1 MASIQ
6 FLGAAGEIT
15 GSCHLLRAA
24 GKKILLD
31 CGLIQGGR
39 EEEARNRE
47 AFAFDPAD
55 IDAVILSHAHIDH
68 CGRLP
73 LLVKR
78 GFKGK
83 IHTQAAT
90 ADLVHVMLED
100 SARLAAADVEH
111 GNRLR
116 ARRGLKPLEPLYE
129 LADVADT
136 VAQLKG
142 YGYNQ
147 RVELYPGVSL
157 RLQDAGHILG
167 AAIVEIWVEEGTG
180 ERKLVFSGDLG
191 PNGAPIMRDATPIAD
206 ADLVLMESTY
216 GDRLHRPR
224 DQTIAEIG
232 EVLDA
237 AQSGGGNVIIP
248 AFAVGR
254 SQELL
259 YWLAKNYDTW
269 GLSSWKVYLDSP
281 MATKVVD
288 VYRRHHEL
296 FDRDGRGQWTNG
308 DDSFTL
314 PDLSFVSSVE
324 ESQALNR
331 RERGCI
337 IIAGSGM
344 CNGGRVRHHLKHNLW
359 RHGAHVMIVGYQAQ
373 HTLGRQLVD
382 GRSSVRIFNEIIRVN
397 AKIHTVGGLSAH
409 ADQQGL
415 LNWYGHFHARPPVYL
430 IHGEDQARETLAEK
444 LRAVHG
450 ADVSLARPGMER
462 TI

>member
-24 GKKILLD
+24 GKKILFD

-39 EEEARNRE
+39 EEESRNRE

-78 GFKGK
+78 GFHGK
-83 IHTQAAT
+83 IHTHMAT
-90 ADLVHVMLED
+90 ADLVPVMLED

-116 ARRGLKPLEPLYE
+116 ARRGLKLLEPLYQ
-129 LADVADT
+129 LPDVADT
-136 VAQLKG
+136 IRRLKG
-142 YGYNQ
+142 HDYDQ
-147 RVELYPGVSL
+147 RVELYPGVSM

-167 AAIVEIWVEEGTG
+167 AAIVEIWVDEGSG

-191 PNGAPIMRDATPIAD
+191 SDNAPIMRDVTPVTD
-206 ADLVLMESTY
+206 ADLVMMESTY
-216 GDRLHRPR
+216 GNRSHRPR
-224 DQTIAEIG
+224 DQTIIEIG
-232 EVLDA
+232 EVLHA
-237 AQSGGGNVIIP
+237 ALSSGGNVIIP

-259 YWLAKNYDTW
+259 YWFSKHYDTW
-269 GLSSWKVYLDSP
+269 GLKRWKIYLDSP
-281 MATKVVD
+281 MATKVVE
-288 VYRRHHEL
+288 VYRHHQNL
-296 FDRDGRGQWTNG
+296 FDREGRHQWSHG
-308 DDSFTL
+308 DDPFTL
-314 PDLSFVSSVE
+314 PGLSFVSSME

-331 RERGCI
+331 REHGCI

-344 CNGGRVRHHLKHNLW
+344 CNGGRVLHHLKHNLW
-359 RHGAHVMIVGYQAQ
+359 RPGAHVMIVGYQAQ
-373 HTLGRQLVD
+373 NTLGRQLVD
-382 GRSSVRIFNEIIRVN
+382 GRSSVRLFNEIIRVN

-415 LNWYGHFHARPPVYL
+415 MNWYGRFRNHPPVYL
-430 IHGEDQARETLAEK
+430 VHGEDQVRESLAGQLRQTFGARVTLAK
-444 LRAVHG
+444 
-450 ADVSLARPGMER
+450 PGMEP